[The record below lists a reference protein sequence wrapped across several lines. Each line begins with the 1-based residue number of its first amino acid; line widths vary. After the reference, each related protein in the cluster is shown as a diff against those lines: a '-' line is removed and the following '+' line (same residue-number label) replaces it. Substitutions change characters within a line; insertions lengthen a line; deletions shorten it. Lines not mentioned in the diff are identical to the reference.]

1 MVGDRLD
8 TDVKFGKDGGMKSA
22 LVVLTGCTTANKL
35 KEVGVATEKEPLPH
49 IVMIPHMGGMMY
61 VNGPSVSD

>member
-8 TDVKFGKDGGMKSA
+8 TDVKFGKDGGGMKSA

-35 KEVGVATEKEPLPH
+35 KEVGVATEEEHLTH
-49 IVMIPHMGGMMY
+49 IMIPPTYGYDVCKWTMICE
-61 VNGPSVSD
+61 